1 MSSVSFGEAPT
12 AVRTWPS
19 WTMPEIVTA
28 DSVGAISIT
37 VAVVV
42 KATLVVA
49 AVPSSVTS
57 VTTTEIF
64 WPSSASLTV

>member
-49 AVPSSVTS
+49 VPSSVTS

>member
-1 MSSVSFGEAPT
+1 
-12 AVRTWPS
+12 
-19 WTMPEIVTA
+19 MPEIVTA

-49 AVPSSVTS
+49 VPSSVTS